1 MTIRGKAFS
10 GTPVDAALM
19 NPWVTPPP
27 LNERGVILGID
38 LRTGRVIYFDPWDLK
53 SRELITGLIFLALG
67 ERNAGKSSL
76 FIMLVMRLMTR
87 QAGVIDGV
95 PQQMTTRMTTR
106 KALETE
112 EGEGGSVEF
121 KPMNDHL
128 SGIFLD
134 LQSAGGINIFD
145 PRMGMTEFDILET
158 AINIC
163 ELANNDQPLRNF
175 QPLVLQ
181 VAVNKMLRSYG
192 KVASPDVLEL
202 VARGLDLTDVS
213 DYFKASNSRALNHFT
228 TALGQQ
234 PELAEQ
240 LKLETERPANIP
252 AADFERDKMYVSQQ
266 LGRVLRGDFGQ
277 IFGGEKSL
285 YDVLSQP
292 MVTISMAG
300 LNLKARSL
308 FESML
313 WKWATT
319 AQLRGD
325 HQLIPGI
332 NGADEEHE
340 GLTSLMYTRFW
351 ASSVQKARAVRTF
364 DMRAMQYLR
373 QLTEAGSADSEIRA
387 LARQIALGVGAY
399 FIGRQPLNDPTVLD
413 EITNLGVSDLNA
425 EFTTQLRTGQFMLKV
440 PGHPGVFFQ
449 AQLTPTE
456 LRLAKTNQS
465 TDAMNTFVPALTH
478 ETLRWRE
485 QRYGSVELGA
495 LLHETV

>member
-19 NPWVTPPP
+19 QPWVTPPP
-27 LNERGVILGID
+27 LNERGIILGID

-53 SRELITGLIFLALG
+53 AREIITGLIFMTLG
-67 ERNAGKSSL
+67 ERNSGKSSL
-76 FIMLVMRLMTR
+76 FIMLVMRLMAR
-87 QAGVIDGV
+87 QAGVLDGV

-106 KALETE
+106 KSM
-112 EGEGGSVEF
+112 EGGSVEF

-128 SGIFLD
+128 GGIFLN

-158 AINIC
+158 AINVC
-163 ELANNDQPLRNF
+163 ELANHDQPLRNF

-181 VAVNKMLRSYG
+181 VGVNKMLRDYG
-192 KVASPDVLEL
+192 SVASPDILE
-202 VARGLDLTDVS
+202 VVVRGLDLNDVRS
-213 DYFKASNSRALNHFT
+213 YFDDANNRAVKHFT
-228 TALGQQ
+228 SALDEQ
-234 PELAEQ
+234 PELAQQ

-252 AADFERDKMYVSQQ
+252 ATDFERDKLYVSQQ

-277 IFGGEKSL
+277 IFGGDKSL

-313 WKWATT
+313 WKWTTT

-325 HQLIPGI
+325 HKLIPGI
-332 NGADEEHE
+332 NGADEEYE

-351 ASSVQKARAVRTF
+351 ASSVQKARSVRTF
-364 DMRAMQYLR
+364 DIRAMQYLR
-373 QLTEAGSADSEIRA
+373 QLTEAGSADSEIRS
-387 LARQIALGVGAY
+387 LARQIALGVGGY
-399 FIGRQPLNDPTVLD
+399 FMGRQPSNDPTVID
-413 EITNLGVSDLNA
+413 EITRLGVSDLNA
-425 EFTTQLRTGQFMLKV
+425 EYMTQLRTGQFMLKV
-440 PGHPGVFFQ
+440 PGHPGVFFR
-449 AQLTPTE
+449 AVLTETE
-456 LRLAKTNQS
+456 LRLAQTNQS
-465 TDAMNTFVPALTH
+465 TDAMNTFIPAITNDELV
-478 ETLRWRE
+478 
-485 QRYGSVELGA
+485 QRQRQIGAVDLGQ
-495 LLHETV
+495 LLEETV